1 MKKAV
6 FGPAGSETA
15 FSEKYNSSLF
25 MPGYLKDLGL
35 DAFEYQCGR
44 GVNISDE
51 KAAELG
57 AKASEN
63 GIVISLHSPY
73 FINLS
78 NADSERVERNV
89 GYILQSCRAVNK
101 MGGDRVVVHCG
112 GLSGRSREEAFRNT
126 LINVKEALGALEATP
141 DKNVSLCI
149 ETMGKVNVLG
159 DLDEVLDIC
168 LTDDRLLPCIDFG
181 HLNARTHGALS
192 DRGSF
197 EAALDRIIN
206 KLGKE
211 RAERFHAHFSRIEFS
226 TGGEVRHL
234 TFENEE
240 FGPSPDLI
248 SSLVKK
254 KLYPTVICESAG
266 TQAHDAAILKDI
278 YMTEVNKND
287 NAE

>member
-1 MKKAV
+1 MKRAI
-6 FGPAGSETA
+6 FGPAGSEAA

-25 MPGYLKDLGL
+25 MPEYLRDMGL

-57 AKASEN
+57 IKAAEC
-63 GIVISLHSPY
+63 GITLSLHSPY

-78 NADSERVERNV
+78 NADRDRVEKNI
-89 GYILQSCRAVNK
+89 GYILQSCRTVNK

-112 GLSGRSREEAFRNT
+112 GLSGRSREEALNNT
-126 LINVKEALGALEATP
+126 LINVREALNALEATD

-159 DLDEVLDIC
+159 DLDEVLYIC
-168 LTDDRLLPCIDFG
+168 RADDRLLPCIDFG
-181 HLNARTHGALS
+181 HLNARTHGGLS
-192 DRGSF
+192 DPESF
-197 EAALDRIIN
+197 GAALDKLID
-206 KLGKE
+206 KLGRE

-234 TFENEE
+234 TFDDQV
-240 FGPSPDLI
+240 FGPPPELI
-248 SSLVKK
+248 SLIAVK

-266 TQAHDAAILKDI
+266 TQARDAAILKNI
-278 YMTEVNKND
+278 YMKEV
-287 NAE
+287 